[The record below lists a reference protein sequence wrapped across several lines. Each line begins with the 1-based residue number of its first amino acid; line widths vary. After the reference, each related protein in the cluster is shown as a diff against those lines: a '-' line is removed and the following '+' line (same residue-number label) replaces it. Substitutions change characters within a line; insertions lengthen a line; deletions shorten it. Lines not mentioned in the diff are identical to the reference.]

1 MAASLLPH
9 YSSGTAADAAA
20 ASTSAHP
27 AFRRD
32 AYERLMP
39 TPEVLEAESGASPN
53 TYALGPAE
61 QALLGIRCSKVG
73 LAHVPYP
80 ALGPDV
86 SLRGAVA
93 LEDIVAGEDFC
104 AVPIHALVSRWSVAN
119 SSLAP
124 LLLQSRRQAIWRG
137 DETHALAVFMLREG
151 ARAASIHAPYVL
163 GVLGSV
169 NLSTPRLWEDDDAR
183 LRALSP
189 TERVLRRVYR
199 QGIEDAHRSLT
210 SNGFAALARALSEGV
225 AECGAGQCSAEQ
237 LSTIYSL
244 ERFRRLVATVESRAY
259 AIRTYEAH
267 DEDATESPWLNR
279 RIAAPMLDYF
289 NFGEVGVRKWFSP
302 TRHEMVA
309 SATRPI
315 RKGAELLHRYADEC
329 ADALKFSHTFG
340 FSPASASS
348 CAAGGHAAVDSL
360 LRGLGPGT
368 GEAVEAGL
376 ARVLGPAVLA
386 ARRERRSE
394 AGADEAET
402 ATSVGGG
409 APGLRARL
417 QAAITAGGMA
427 GLRRS

>member
-1 MAASLLPH
+1 MASLPH
-9 YSSGTAADAAA
+9 YSFGAAADAAA
-20 ASTSAHP
+20 ASSSTHP
-27 AFRRD
+27 GFRRD

-39 TPEVLEAESGASPN
+39 TPEVLHAEGGASTH

-61 QALLGIRCSKVG
+61 QALLGIRCAKVG

-80 ALGPDV
+80 ALGSGV

-93 LEDIVAGEDFC
+93 LEDIAAGEEFC

-124 LLLQSRRQAIWRG
+124 LLLQSRHQAIWRG

-163 GVLGSV
+163 GVVGSV
-169 NLSTPRLWEDDDAR
+169 NLSTPRLWEDDDTR

-199 QGIEDAHRSLT
+199 QGIDDAHRSLT
-210 SNGFAALARALSEGV
+210 STGFAALAHALSEGV
-225 AECGAGQCSAEQ
+225 AECGDGLCSAEQ
-237 LSTIYSL
+237 LGTIYSL
-244 ERFRRLVATVESRAY
+244 ERFRRIVATIESRAY
-259 AIRTYEAH
+259 AIRTYEA
-267 DEDATESPWLNR
+267 DGEDAAESPWLNR

-302 TRHEMVA
+302 TRHEMIA

-315 RKGAELLHRYADEC
+315 RKGTELLHRYADEC
-329 ADALKFSHTFG
+329 ADLLKFSHTFG
-340 FSPASASS
+340 FVPASASA

-360 LRGLGPGT
+360 LRGLGEGT
-368 GEAVEAGL
+368 GEVVEAGL
-376 ARVLGPAVLA
+376 ARLLGPAVLA
-386 ARRERRSE
+386 ARGERRSE
-394 AGADEAET
+394 AGADAEA
-402 ATSVGGG
+402 APSVGSRG
-409 APGLRARL
+409 AAGLRARL
-417 QAAITAGGMA
+417 QAAITAGGMV
-427 GLRRS
+427 GLRS